1 MCDHHIHS
9 TLSRI
14 GDGEYDL
21 PRCWDTLAAL
31 EKENELELDHCLVAA
46 SDKLARKRY
55 GITDEVLAGQQEMS
69 DNKRQRLEAIVTR
82 AGTTLDKVSR
92 KNAPA
97 AVLDVGKS
105 LRWSKPNLDCGYAP
119 TIMASHGLRSLYA
132 LHLGRFLLPIE
143 LMMLQGFRA
152 EQLAAAAAAFEPTST
167 ALCRLAGNA
176 IPTEF
181 CLVVVRGLAICF
193 PDLFRDTATPPVDPR
208 RSARGL

>member
-1 MCDHHIHS
+1 M
-9 TLSRI
+9 
-14 GDGEYDL
+14 
-21 PRCWDTLAAL
+21 
-31 EKENELELDHCLVAA
+31 
-46 SDKLARKRY
+46 
-55 GITDEVLAGQQEMS
+55 
-69 DNKRQRLEAIVTR
+69 TR

-132 LHLGRFLLPIE
+132 LHLRRFLLPIE

-193 PDLFRDTATPPVDPR
+193 PDLFRDTATPPVAPR